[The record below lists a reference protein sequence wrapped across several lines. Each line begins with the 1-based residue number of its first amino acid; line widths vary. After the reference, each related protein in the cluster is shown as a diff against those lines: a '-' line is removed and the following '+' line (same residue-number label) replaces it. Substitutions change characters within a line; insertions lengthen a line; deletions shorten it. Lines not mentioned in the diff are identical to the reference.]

1 MKPNEKQRSII
12 LDCIT
17 AKYGFR
23 FVVGW
28 RPWQAAGGAPHCPA
42 PPAKRYK
49 LPLGQRVKI
58 MRPMPGTNGPNAPSI
73 LNSLTVGSVGTVVE
87 HYWPGKHLSGMPGRP
102 GAAYVTNGFRVQFD
116 GLTHSYDFNE
126 REAGILARVDSPC
139 AKKHTK

>member
-28 RPWQAAGGAPHCPA
+28 RPWRAAGGAPHCPA
-42 PPAKRYK
+42 PKAKRHRLK
-49 LPLGQRVKI
+49 IGQRVCI
-58 MRPMPGTNGPNAPSI
+58 RIPMPGTNGPKAPSI
-73 LNSLTVGSVGTVVE
+73 LNSLTVGSLGTVVE

-102 GAAYVTNGFRVQFD
+102 GAAYVTNGFRVLFD
-116 GLTHSYDFNE
+116 GLTNSYDFNE
-126 REAGILARVDSPC
+126 CEAGILKLVQ
-139 AKKHTK
+139 